1 MEETTYSSKTLDHL
15 GLIAG
20 LMREIGVRE
29 VTDSCYGEQSPDQ
42 IARRSFATN
51 FFLNGIPAAILMQIT
66 GHSTEKQFMQYINV
80 DPKANAAR
88 FAELAKG
95 LM

>member
-1 MEETTYSSKTLDHL
+1 
-15 GLIAG
+15 
-20 LMREIGVRE
+20 
-29 VTDSCYGEQSPDQ
+29 
-42 IARRSFATN
+42 
-51 FFLNGIPAAILMQIT
+51 MQIT

-95 LM
+95 LMEGQGREG